1 MNFPDEL
8 RYSADHEWVRLQGE
22 EAVIGITDF
31 AQSELGD
38 IVFVDVDKEGENLK
52 DGEVFGSIEAV
63 KTVSDLMMP
72 IAAEVL
78 ELNPALEENPELVN
92 KEPYGQ
98 GWIIRVK
105 PTNPKDIEGLMSAED
120 YKKHIAK

>member
-8 RYSADHEWVRLQGE
+8 RYSADHEWVCLQGE

-52 DGEVFGSIEAV
+52 AGEVFGSIEAV

-105 PTNPKDIEGLMSAED
+105 PANPKDIEGLMSAED

>member
-8 RYSADHEWVRLQGE
+8 RYSSDHEWVRLQGE

-52 DGEVFGSIEAV
+52 AGEVFGSIEAV

-105 PTNPKDIEGLMSAED
+105 PANPKDIEGLMSAED
-120 YKKHIAK
+120 YKKHIA

>member
-38 IVFVDVDKEGENLK
+38 IVFVDVDKEGESLK
-52 DGEVFGSIEAV
+52 AGEVFGSIEAV

-72 IAAEVL
+72 IGAEVL

-105 PTNPKDIEGLMSAED
+105 PANPKDIEGLMSAED

>member
-8 RYSADHEWVRLQGE
+8 RYSSDHEWVRLQGE

-52 DGEVFGSIEAV
+52 AGEVFGSIEAV
-63 KTVSDLMMP
+63 KT
-72 IAAEVL
+72 VL

-105 PTNPKDIEGLMSAED
+105 PANPKDIEGLMSAED